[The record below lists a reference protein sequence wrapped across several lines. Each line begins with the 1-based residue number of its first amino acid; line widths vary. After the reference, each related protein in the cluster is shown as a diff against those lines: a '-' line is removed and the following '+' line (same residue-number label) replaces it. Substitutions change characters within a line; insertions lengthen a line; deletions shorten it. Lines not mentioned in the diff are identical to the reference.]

1 MNNYSPILLL
11 IVLGLTACAEQAT
24 KSVVLVPV
32 EERNSPNIDH
42 RSATTPEPLD
52 TAKSKQTNNKP
63 QESVIV
69 ALLDDAD
76 NLANAGKSEQ
86 AAATIERALRIE
98 PRNALLWH
106 RLALIRIQQQ
116 QWQQAIT
123 MARKSN
129 ALATNNDKLKSEN
142 WGVIALAYDKLGN
155 KQKANE
161 ARMKQKAQG

>member
-1 MNNYSPILLL
+1 MNNYSPILILF
-11 IVLGLTACAEQAT
+11 VLGLTACAEQAT
-24 KSVVLVPV
+24 KPVVLVPV
-32 EERNSPNIDH
+32 EERNSPIIDN
-42 RSATTPEPLD
+42 RSATTSATGID
-52 TAKSKQTNNKP
+52 KSKQTVNKP

-86 AAATIERALRIE
+86 AAATIERALRID
-98 PRNALLWH
+98 PRNAFLWH
-106 RLALIRIQQQ
+106 RLAVLRVQQQ

-129 ALATNNDKLKSEN
+129 ALAMNNEKLKSEN

-155 KQKANE
+155 QQKANE

>member
-42 RSATTPEPLD
+42 RSATTPEPPD
-52 TAKSKQTNNKP
+52 TAKSKHTNNKP

-86 AAATIERALRIE
+86 AAAMIERALRIE

-142 WGVIALAYDKLGN
+142 WGVIALAYDKLGI

-161 ARMKQKAQG
+161 ARMKQKTQG

>member
-1 MNNYSPILLL
+1 MNNYSPILILL
-11 IVLGLTACAEQAT
+11 MLGLTACAEQAT

-32 EERNSPNIDH
+32 EERNSPNIDN
-42 RSATTPEPLD
+42 RSTTTSEAAGLD
-52 TAKSKQTNNKP
+52 KSKQAINKP

-76 NLANAGKSEQ
+76 NLANAGKSDQ
-86 AAATIERALRIE
+86 AADTIERALRIE
-98 PRNALLWH
+98 PRNAFLWH

-142 WGVIALAYDKLGN
+142 WGVIALAYEKLGN
-155 KQKANE
+155 QQKANE

>member
-1 MNNYSPILLL
+1 MNNYSPILILL
-11 IVLGLTACAEQAT
+11 VLGLTACAEQAT

-32 EERNSPNIDH
+32 EERNSPVIDN
-42 RSATTPEPLD
+42 RGVITPEAVGLD
-52 TAKSKQTNNKP
+52 KSKQEINKP

-76 NLANAGKSEQ
+76 NLASVGKSDQ

-106 RLALIRIQQQ
+106 RLATIRIQQQ
-116 QWQQAIT
+116 QWQQAIA

-129 ALATNNDKLKSEN
+129 ALASNNDKLKSEN

-155 KQKANE
+155 QQKANE